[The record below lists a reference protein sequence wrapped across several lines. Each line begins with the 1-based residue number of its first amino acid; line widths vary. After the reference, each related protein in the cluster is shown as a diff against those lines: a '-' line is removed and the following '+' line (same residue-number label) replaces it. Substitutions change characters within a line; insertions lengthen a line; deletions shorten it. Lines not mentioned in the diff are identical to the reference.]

1 MGADVRPRKD
11 HSGADHHGGLT
22 GVAKELARRG
32 QLTISLVAGRAT
44 LGSSTSTVT
53 GIVLRQIP
61 DLQPIALLGLGSV
74 IDSTKIATASVS
86 ESEDRPTGHQARIV
100 ICDVSGKNPV
110 ARAWDLTAGPQR
122 YDPLASVSLV
132 GLSPA
137 FACRIL
143 TSASGTVKGWVS
155 SLAD

>member
-1 MGADVRPRKD
+1 MQDHEKTILELTIMGGADRCREGT
-11 HSGADHHGGLT
+11 GAQ
-22 GVAKELARRG
+22 G
-32 QLTISLVAGRAT
+32 QLTIPLVAGRAT
-44 LGSSTSTVT
+44 LGSSMSTVA

-74 IDSTKIATASVS
+74 IDSTKIATALVS

-100 ICDVSGKNPV
+100 VCDVSGKNPV
-110 ARAWDLTAGPQR
+110 ARAWGLTAGPQR
-122 YDPLASVSLV
+122 YGPLASVSLV

-143 TSASGTVKGWVS
+143 TSASGTVKGRAS